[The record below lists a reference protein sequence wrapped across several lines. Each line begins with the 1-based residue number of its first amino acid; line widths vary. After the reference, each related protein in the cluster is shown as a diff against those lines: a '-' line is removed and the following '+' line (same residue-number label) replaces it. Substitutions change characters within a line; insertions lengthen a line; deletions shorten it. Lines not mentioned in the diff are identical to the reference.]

1 MSLKQLTYKKADD
14 FLVISWVTQLKF
26 SCSSNSLQGLF
37 IARAFVESRNSLELT
52 QLHDTPAGEGAT
64 ARSRQEGAAREGTVV
79 TSLGFLQGR
88 LGRKYFLRL

>member
-1 MSLKQLTYKKADD
+1 M
-14 FLVISWVTQLKF
+14 
-26 SCSSNSLQGLF
+26 
-37 IARAFVESRNSLELT
+37 ESRNSLELT